1 MPTLG
6 PMEIL
11 LIVFVILLLF
21 GSAKL
26 PDLARSMGRSAR
38 IFKSEVNEMQNDGK
52 PQDQTAANVTE
63 QNPTQQTASP
73 QREITSGPANAQAQQ
88 SVEQG
93 FWNQQQNQQQ
103 PNQPGTNPN
112 A

>member
-26 PDLARSMGRSAR
+26 PDLARSVGRSAR
-38 IFKSEVNEMQNDGK
+38 IFKSEVSEMQNDGK
-52 PQDQTAANVTE
+52 QQTATAETAVDQNAPQQTAA
-63 QNPTQQTASP
+63 P
-73 QREITSGPANAQAQQ
+73 QREITSGPANQQ
-88 SVEQG
+88 TAEQG
-93 FWNQQQNQQQ
+93 FWNQPQNQQ
-103 PNQPGTNPN
+103 QPGTNPN

>member
-1 MPTLG
+1 MPSLG

-11 LIVFVILLLF
+11 LIVFVVLLLF

-26 PDLARSMGRSAR
+26 PELARSVGRSAR

-52 PQDQTAANVTE
+52 QQGATAANVE
-63 QNPTQQTASP
+63 QDAPQTQTQP
-73 QREITSGPANAQAQQ
+73 QREITSGPTTQGQQ
-88 SVEQG
+88 SVDQG
-93 FWNQQQNQQQ
+93 FWNQSQNQQ

>member
-1 MPTLG
+1 MPSLG

-26 PDLARSMGRSAR
+26 PDLARSVGRSAR
-38 IFKSEVNEMQNDGK
+38 IFKSEVNEMNKDGK
-52 PQDQTAANVTE
+52 QDASAANTTE
-63 QNPTQQTASP
+63 HNPQP
-73 QREITSGPANAQAQQ
+73 QREITSGPANTQAQQ
-88 SVEQG
+88 NVDQG
-93 FWNQQQNQQQ
+93 FWNQPHNQQQ

>member
-26 PDLARSMGRSAR
+26 PDLARSVGRSAR
-38 IFKSEVNEMQNDGK
+38 IFKSEVNEMQKDGK
-52 PQDQTAANVTE
+52 QQGAAANTAE
-63 QNPTQQTASP
+63 QNPQHTQAQT
-73 QREITSGPANAQAQQ
+73 QREITSGPANTQAQQ
-88 SVEQG
+88 SVDQG
-93 FWNQQQNQQQ
+93 FWNQPQNQQQ

>member
-38 IFKSEVNEMQNDGK
+38 IFKSEVNEMNKDGK
-52 PQDQTAANVTE
+52 PQGGTVANTAE
-63 QNPTQQTASP
+63 QNAQQAQAQP
-73 QREITSGPANAQAQQ
+73 QREITSGPGSTQAQQ

-93 FWNQQQNQQQ
+93 FWNQPQNQQQ

-112 A
+112 V

>member
-1 MPTLG
+1 MSIG
-6 PMEIL
+6 PWEIL
-11 LIVFVILLLF
+11 LVLLVILLLF
-21 GSAKL
+21 GASKL
-26 PDLARSMGRSAR
+26 PELARSVGRSAR

-52 PQDQTAANVTE
+52 
-63 QNPTQQTASP
+63 QQASADAP
-73 QREITSGPANAQAQQ
+73 QREITQGPANQAQQ

-93 FWNQQQNQQQ
+93 FWNQPQNQQ

>member
-1 MPTLG
+1 MSVG
-6 PMEIL
+6 PWEIL
-11 LIVFVILLLF
+11 LIVFVVLLLF
-21 GSAKL
+21 GATKL
-26 PDLARSMGRSAR
+26 PELARSVGRSAR

-52 PQDQTAANVTE
+52 KQGAGAANAATDAAQ
-63 QNPTQQTASP
+63 QNQQ
-73 QREITSGPANAQAQQ
+73 QREITQNPASQAQQ

-93 FWNQQQNQQQ
+93 FWNQPQNQQQ

>member
-1 MPTLG
+1 MPSLG

-26 PDLARSMGRSAR
+26 PDLARSVGRSAR
-38 IFKSEVNEMQNDGK
+38 IFKSEVNEMHNDGK
-52 PQDQTAANVTE
+52 QQGSTAANVE
-63 QNPTQQTASP
+63 QNAPQAQNLNQP
-73 QREITSGPANAQAQQ
+73 QREITQAQQ
-88 SVEQG
+88 SVDQG
-93 FWNQQQNQQQ
+93 FWNQPQNQQQ